1 MHANRITC
9 FLVAGVLLGLTSRV
23 APAQSVQRWLQETG
37 LSDKE
42 LAKLGAA

>member
-1 MHANRITC
+1 MHANRINC
-9 FLVAGVLLGLTSRV
+9 FLVAGVLLALTSRA
-23 APAQSVQRWLQETG
+23 APAQSVDRWLLETG